1 MGIFS
6 KSKGAA
12 NLIVS
17 AGSLAG
23 KIGDAFD
30 KNFTSQEEKME
41 ARNELM
47 SDTNKLIGDLNKLR
61 QEVIVTEASGSKLQ
75 RNWRPVLMLTFGGI
89 IVCTWVLFPLINI
102 FVKNSDLSGLI
113 NSLQGAEQFWNVVK
127 LGLGGYVIGR
137 SVEKVTDSVGKNMNI
152 SIGKGKKT
160 A

>member
-12 NLIVS
+12 EVIES

-41 ARNELM
+41 ARNELVAG
-47 SDTNKLIGDLNKLR
+47 TNSLISELNKLR
-61 QEVIVTEASGSKLQ
+61 AEVIITEASGSKLQ

-102 FVKNSDLSGLI
+102 FVKNPDLSSLI
-113 NSLQGAEQFWNVVK
+113 NSLQGAEQFWDVVK

-137 SVEKVTDSVGKNMNI
+137 SVEKITDSVGQNMNI
-152 SIGKGKKT
+152 NIGKGKKE
-160 A
+160 